1 MEQLFRRASVRDR
14 ILANPLGPVL
24 RRFADHLSTRGH
36 SPFTVQ
42 QYVFAAEHF
51 GNWIGSE
58 SVDHGSVLRF
68 ISVHLPRCKCAKP
81 AATSIATM
89 RAALNRLLE
98 MLGRGAPKP
107 AAPQLVATLLGEY
120 EQHLRSASGLA
131 AATIAYRVRYARGL
145 LGHRA
150 LGSVRQLRSWRPTDL
165 GEYVSGAARH
175 IKPGSGQVLASSI
188 RSFARFLLLN
198 RYTRH
203 DLSVGVPTF
212 AHWRLSALPAVVERE
227 HLEKLVAAVDPST
240 PIGRR
245 DRAVLLCL
253 VDLGMRAADVAAI
266 RLDGVNIS
274 SATLRLDRPKPRRTE
289 HLPMT
294 RRLTA
299 AIKEY
304 IRRGR
309 PSTPHPE
316 LFVIHRAPRGQ
327 PLKPLGIRGIVIR
340 AAADIDLAGVIS
352 GTCVIRH
359 SVASSLINAGSPI
372 KDIADLL
379 GHRSIDTTAI
389 YAKVDLR
396 SLAAVAMP
404 WPEVIR

>member
-131 AATIAYRVRYARGL
+131 AATIAYRVRY
-145 LGHRA
+145 
-150 LGSVRQLRSWRPTDL
+150 V
-165 GEYVSGAARH
+165 
-175 IKPGSGQVLASSI
+175 
-188 RSFARFLLLN
+188 
-198 RYTRH
+198 
-203 DLSVGVPTF
+203 
-212 AHWRLSALPAVVERE
+212 
-227 HLEKLVAAVDPST
+227 
-240 PIGRR
+240 
-245 DRAVLLCL
+245 C
-253 VDLGMRAADVAAI
+253 
-266 RLDGVNIS
+266 
-274 SATLRLDRPKPRRTE
+274 
-289 HLPMT
+289 
-294 RRLTA
+294 
-299 AIKEY
+299 
-304 IRRGR
+304 
-309 PSTPHPE
+309 
-316 LFVIHRAPRGQ
+316 
-327 PLKPLGIRGIVIR
+327 
-340 AAADIDLAGVIS
+340 
-352 GTCVIRH
+352 
-359 SVASSLINAGSPI
+359 
-372 KDIADLL
+372 
-379 GHRSIDTTAI
+379 
-389 YAKVDLR
+389 
-396 SLAAVAMP
+396 
-404 WPEVIR
+404 